1 MGKTLALIGRLLF
14 VGILPIILLSTL
26 FIPYSM
32 AFLCDGYTNAE
43 PDKVCSGR
51 GVCVDL
57 NKCECK
63 DGFVGANCQDWTCYG
78 RDYRHPDVCFGNGEC
93 VGPDTCECGPG
104 YGGNECQTPN

>member
-32 AFLCDGYTNAE
+32 AFLCDGYTNAD

-51 GVCVDL
+51 GVCVGY
-57 NKCECK
+57 NKCECQ
-63 DGFVGANCQDWTCYG
+63 DGFFGENCEAWKCFGYF
-78 RDYRHPDVCFGNGEC
+78 YMHPDVCSGQGEC
-93 VGPDTCECGPG
+93 VGPDMCICRSN
-104 YGGNECQTPN
+104 YGGDACSTPN